1 MDKKIFIVGCG
12 PGAKDL
18 ITLRGNSII
27 EKADVIIGSRR
38 LITDFGRK
46 SGVRILVLENN
57 YQKVLEE
64 VYRLKRNKRVVFL
77 VSGDPL
83 FHSLGETIIERFG
96 REICEVIPGVSSFQY
111 AFCQIKES
119 WKDYRVFSLHG
130 DKGMDISKIFK
141 ENDRFILFLDPEHN
155 LKFIKRQIGSIPKC
169 KYRFYV
175 ASNLSMPTEKISGI
189 SFADFDNFPEES
201 LSLLIVKREVV
212 RREDE

>member
-1 MDKKIFIVGCG
+1 MDKRIFIVGCG

-18 ITLRGNSII
+18 ITLRGNRII

-38 LITDFGRK
+38 LIADFVRK
-46 SGVRILVLENN
+46 SGVRTLVLENN
-57 YQKVLEE
+57 YRKVLED
-64 VYRLKRNKRVVFL
+64 VDRLKRNKRIVFL

-96 REICEVIPGVSSFQY
+96 RENCEVVPGVSSFQY

-141 ENDRFILFLDPEHN
+141 ENNRFILFLDPEHN
-155 LKFIKRQIGSIPKC
+155 LKFVKRQISSLPRD

-189 SFADFDNFPEES
+189 SFADFDNFHEES

>member
-1 MDKKIFIVGCG
+1 MDKKISIVGCG

-18 ITLRGNSII
+18 ITLRGKKVIK
-27 EKADVIIGSRR
+27 EADVIVGSRR
-38 LITDFGRK
+38 LITDFVRK
-46 SGVRILVLENN
+46 RDIRTLVLENN
-57 YQKVLEE
+57 YRKVLED
-64 VYRLKRNKRVVFL
+64 VYRLKRNKRIIFL

-96 REICEVIPGVSSFQY
+96 SENCEVIPGVSSFQY

-130 DKGMDISKIFK
+130 DKDIDINKVFK

-155 LKFIKRQIGSIPKC
+155 LKFVKRQISSIPKG

-201 LSLLIVKREVV
+201 LSLLIV
-212 RREDE
+212 RRL